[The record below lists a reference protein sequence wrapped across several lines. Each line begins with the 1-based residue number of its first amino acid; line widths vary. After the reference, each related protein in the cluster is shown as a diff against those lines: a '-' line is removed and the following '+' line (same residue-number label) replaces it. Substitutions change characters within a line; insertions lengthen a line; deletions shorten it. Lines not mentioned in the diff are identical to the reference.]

1 MRKKMYKKTVK
12 VINASGLH
20 ARPGSDFVHE
30 AAKFGSK
37 ITIRRLDE
45 GEDPVNAKSIA
56 FVLSLGVGKGIE
68 VELAAE
74 GNDEKEAV
82 ESLCSFIESG
92 LGE

>member
-1 MRKKMYKKTVK
+1 MFKRTVK

-30 AAKFGSK
+30 AARFCSK

-45 GEDPVNAKSIA
+45 DEDPVNAKSIA
-56 FVLSLGVGKGIE
+56 FVLSLGVGKGVE

-74 GNDEKEAV
+74 GSDEKEAV
-82 ESLCSFIESG
+82 ESLASLIESG
-92 LGE
+92 LGEKPE

>member
-1 MRKKMYKKTVK
+1 MYKKTVT

-30 AAKFGSK
+30 AAKFSSK

-45 GEDPVNAKSIA
+45 DEDPVNAKSIA

-68 VELAAE
+68 VELTAE

-82 ESLCSFIESG
+82 DSLVSFIENG
-92 LGE
+92 LGEKTV

>member
-1 MRKKMYKKTVK
+1 MYQRTVK

-30 AAKFGSK
+30 TAKFSSK

-45 GEDPVNAKSIA
+45 DEKPVNAKSIA

-68 VELAAE
+68 VELAAD
-74 GNDEKEAV
+74 GPDEKEAV
-82 ESLCSFIESG
+82 DTLVSFIESG
-92 LGE
+92 LGEKIT

>member
-1 MRKKMYKKTVK
+1 MYKRTVT

-30 AAKFGSK
+30 AARYSSK

-45 GEDPVNAKSIA
+45 EDDPVNAKSIA

-68 VELAAE
+68 IELAADGE
-74 GNDEKEAV
+74 DEKEAIDA
-82 ESLCSFIESG
+82 LCSFVESG
-92 LGE
+92 LGEK

>member
-1 MRKKMYKKTVK
+1 MYKRTVK

-30 AAKFGSK
+30 AAKYSSK

-45 GEDPVNAKSIA
+45 DEDPVNAKSIA

-68 VELAAE
+68 IELAADGE
-74 GNDEKEAV
+74 DEKDAIDT
-82 ESLCSFIESG
+82 LCSFIESG
-92 LGE
+92 LGET